1 MTGGNTKRDRM
12 ERHDGQ
18 LDEQLEGQPGG
29 VPGAHARLR
38 RSGRRRRRRAWLRL
52 CRGLGTFRH
61 PIVRRLAYGALACVL
76 LIAAMAGGLWWRLST
91 GPIVLDVATPWL
103 VAAVERN
110 FGADHQVTIG
120 GTQIERD
127 EAGHMA
133 LRIRDIVVRDPDG
146 TVVASA
152 PKAEIGLSGT
162 ALLSG
167 RIRATSLNLVGA
179 EMKVRIETDGRIT
192 VFAGAETR
200 PIATTPAAT
209 VAPAGTDRGVPAVQ
223 EAPAAT
229 AGPAVPGS
237 KAYEEIAA
245 LLAWIDGLG
254 ASGLD
259 GYELKQLGL
268 KGGNLIVDDQRN
280 GKRWTFS
287 RINLSLKRPVQG
299 GVEFRLGSETPE
311 RPWQI
316 RANVA
321 PAANG
326 HRRVALDAH
335 KVSSK
340 DVLLA
345 MRLGEGHFEAD
356 LLLSVRLR
364 GEIAADGTP
373 QFAEGNVL
381 AEAGYIADLD
391 EPVTRIDIDRA
402 ELAFSW
408 DAQRRAFIMPFRILA
423 SDNQF
428 TMVAQLQALPG
439 EAGVWRLDVDRT
451 QMIDPVI
458 LGAVVSGNPHGSLPG
473 SEVLSLNRAVV
484 RARLDF
490 NKKRID
496 LEQGDLGRVDT
507 RASHNIGLAVS
518 GFVDYSGPEARIA
531 LGVAG
536 TRMSVD
542 AALRLWPVFVAP
554 KVRGWALHRLSGGSI
569 DRMVI
574 AMNTLAPTLTSSG
587 PPIPEE
593 GLRVEFDT
601 SGVSVRPIDTLPAVR
616 DADVNIRVSGS
627 RATMTLGRGTMDVS
641 PGRRLN
647 IANGL
652 FEIPDFHP
660 KEPTMQARFR
670 IDGPLPAATELLTK
684 EPLRDTASVPIDP
697 ANSRGSIAAQV
708 QLSLPLAEVIRKD
721 AITYSMSADIT
732 NFSSDKLIAGQ
743 KVESAALKVSI
754 TQQMLL
760 VRGDIKVDGLPAQ
773 FEFRRAPGAPDSEVR
788 LAVALDEA
796 ARKRLGIDLDDA
808 IIGTIPVRMA
818 ARIRDPNQP
827 VRYGADADLTAVKID
842 NLIPGWTKPAGKPAR
857 ATFIFSRDKAG
868 THFEDIVIDGQGTT
882 VRGSLDIDNSGDVA
896 AASFPVLAFA
906 DGDKLSVKASRNNDK
921 VLQILVRG
929 DVFDGRGL
937 VRASM
942 SGSAFDSGSKQKPM
956 DFDLDVKVGAVLG
969 HNGEAVRSLDLKVG
983 RRTGQIRTFSM
994 SAKIGRDTPL
1004 LGDMRVRVSTK
1015 RPALYLE
1022 TNDAGAL
1029 FRFTDVYPRMNGG
1042 RVVIGMEPPRT
1053 DTAPQDGIISVSNFR
1068 IRGEPALERV
1078 AAGADSGQRGE
1089 VAFSQAQAE
1098 FTKTPGRMQVKNGV
1112 VRGPVIGATIEGAI
1126 DYRRDEISMRG
1137 TFIPLYGLNNMFG
1150 QIPLIGF
1157 FLGGPNSNEGLLGVT
1172 YEITGQPSNFRI
1184 QTNPL
1189 SVIAPGL
1196 LRKFFE
1202 FRDSNP
1208 PTFAEPGQ

>member
-1 MTGGNTKRDRM
+1 MTGEKT
-12 ERHDGQ
+12 RHDRQGSPA
-18 LDEQLEGQPGG
+18 LE
-29 VPGAHARLR
+29 
-38 RSGRRRRRRAWLRL
+38 SGPRRRPSKWRRKRAWLL
-52 CRGLGTFRH
+52 FRRRIAIFRY
-61 PIVRRLAYGALACVL
+61 PIVRRLAYGVLAAVL
-76 LIAAMAGGLWWRLST
+76 LLVVAAGGLWWRLST

-103 VAAVERN
+103 AAAVERN

-127 EAGHMA
+127 ETGHTA
-133 LRIRDIVVRDPDG
+133 LRIRDIVVRDRDG

-152 PKAEIGLSGT
+152 PKAEIGISGA
-162 ALLSG
+162 ALLAG

-200 PIATTPAAT
+200 PIATTHAPT
-209 VAPAGTDRGVPAVQ
+209 VAPSPTDQ
-223 EAPAAT
+223 DKPAAHE
-229 AGPAVPGS
+229 APAVPGELTEPRPAGG

-245 LLAWIDGLG
+245 LLSWIDGLG

-259 GYELKQLGL
+259 GYELSQLGL

-287 RINLSLKRPVQG
+287 RINLSLKRPTHG

-316 RANVA
+316 RASVA
-321 PAANG
+321 PSANG
-326 HRRVALDAH
+326 HRLVAIDAH

-345 MRLGEGHFEAD
+345 MRLGEGQFEAD
-356 LLLSVRLR
+356 LLLSMSLR

-373 QFAEGNVL
+373 QFAEGDVL
-381 AEAGYIADLD
+381 AESGYIADLD

-408 DAQRRAFIMPFRILA
+408 DATRRAMVMPVRVVA

-428 TMVAQLQALPG
+428 TVVAQLQALPG
-439 EAGVWRLDVDRT
+439 QAGVWRLDINRT

-458 LGAVVSGNPHGSLPG
+458 MGAVGSHGSEP
-473 SEVLSLNRAVV
+473 LSLNRAIV

-490 NKKRID
+490 NKRRID

-531 LGVAG
+531 LGVAA
-536 TRMSVD
+536 TKMSVD
-542 AALRLWPVFVAP
+542 SALRLWPVFVAP
-554 KVRGWALHRLSGGSI
+554 KVREWVIHRVSGGNI

-574 AMNTLAPTLTSSG
+574 AMNTLASTLTSSG

-593 GLRVEFDT
+593 GLKVEFDT

-616 DADVNIRVSGS
+616 DADVNVRVTGSG
-627 RATMTLGRGTMDVS
+627 ATMTLGRGTMEVS

-647 IANGL
+647 IANGQ

-660 KEPTMQARFR
+660 KAPTMRARFR
-670 IDGPLPAATELLTK
+670 IDGSLPAATELLTK
-684 EPLRDTASVPIDP
+684 EPLRDTTSIPIDP
-697 ANSRGSIAAQV
+697 ANSRGAIAAQV
-708 QLSLPLAEVIRKD
+708 QLSLPLADVIQKD
-721 AITYSMSADIT
+721 AITYSMNADIT

-743 KVESAALKVSI
+743 KVESAGLKVSI
-754 TQQMLL
+754 TQQTLQ
-760 VRGDIKVDGLPAQ
+760 VRGDIKVDGIPAQ

-788 LAVALDEA
+788 LAVSLDEA
-796 ARKRLGIDLDDA
+796 ARKRLGIDLGDSVS
-808 IIGTIPVRMA
+808 GTIPVRMA
-818 ARIRDPNQP
+818 ARVRDPGQT
-827 VRYGADADLTAVKID
+827 VRYGADADLTAAKID
-842 NLIPGWTKPAGKPAR
+842 NLIPGWAKPAGKPAR
-857 ATFIFSRDKAG
+857 ATFIFSRDKSG
-868 THFEDIVIDGQGTT
+868 IHFEDIVIDGQGTT
-882 VRGSLDIDNSGDVA
+882 VRGSLDIDNNGDVIA
-896 AASFPVLAFA
+896 ANFPVLALA
-906 DGDKLSVKASRNNDK
+906 EGDKLSVKANRNNDR
-921 VLQILVRG
+921 VLQVIVRG
-929 DVFDGRGL
+929 DVFDGRNL

-942 SGSAFDSGSKQKPM
+942 SGSTFEASTKQAV

-969 HNGEAVRSLDLKVG
+969 HNGEAVRSLDLKIG
-983 RRTGQIRTFSM
+983 RRAGHIRNFNM

-1004 LGDMRVRVSTK
+1004 IGDMRVRVSNN

-1022 TNDAGAL
+1022 TKDAGAL

-1042 RVVIGMEPPRT
+1042 RVVIGMDPPT
-1053 DTAPQDGIISVSNFR
+1053 TGTAPQDGIISVSDFR

-1078 AAGADSGQRGE
+1078 ASGAANGQRGE
-1089 VAFSQAQAE
+1089 VAFNQAQAE

-1112 VRGPVIGATIEGAI
+1112 VRGPVIGATIEGNI

-1202 FRDSNP
+1202 FRDNSP
-1208 PTFAEPGQ
+1208 PTFAEPAQ